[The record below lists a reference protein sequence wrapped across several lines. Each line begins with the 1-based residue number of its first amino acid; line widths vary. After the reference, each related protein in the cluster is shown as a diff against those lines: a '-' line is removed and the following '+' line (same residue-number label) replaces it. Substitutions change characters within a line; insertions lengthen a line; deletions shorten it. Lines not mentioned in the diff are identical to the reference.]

1 MTALR
6 EQTLTQSAAAFLRDT
21 TTERRLFLS
30 KCILM
35 VVLRCKHIVIDNCG
49 QYLYDGVFV
58 RSFSEDGIETAET
71 AYALALAYTNVHD
84 DEAES
89 MSPCR
94 NCSS

>member
-1 MTALR
+1 
-6 EQTLTQSAAAFLRDT
+6 
-21 TTERRLFLS
+21 
-30 KCILM
+30 M
-35 VVLRCKHIVIDNCG
+35 VVLRCKHIVLDNCS

-89 MSPCR
+89 RPMSPCR
-94 NCSS
+94 NNLRNPLSLMRYMNFLAVCYQY